1 MSQKFKV
8 QLPPE
13 KVNDLKEKYGLSD
26 EALQDMLSSLKV
38 QPGPDASLPV
48 TSAATAVASREASE
62 EENDPFM
69 NSLNTLAKKGGGD
82 MAEVLAFTML
92 SDTMERREDRR
103 EDRRYKQDQ
112 RQKTNS
118 DKSNP
123 ATEAVK
129 TEISDLKKTVE
140 SLVESLKEKERDKAQ
155 QEFAESVTTSILG
168 KVMPALDSLQNRVST
183 METGATPDANIAT
196 EMKEA
201 IEALGETLATKVK
214 VGNITVDDFE
224 PIFSLIDRLEARMKK
239 GESSGELNWQT
250 VAVNTIG
257 EISKEAIT
265 AARDIEKARVGTE
278 TIGEPKPTGETK
290 PQPVMR
296 GIIKRQLQNYILAQM
311 QGGATQLNL
320 PSAARQL
327 GLTQPQV
334 FQAYQDL
341 VKEGWFQT
349 VTQGS
354 EQPEQRTET
363 QIEAQAPE
371 ERGIFTRTEAVFTA

>member
-13 KVNDLKEKYGLSD
+13 KVNGLKEKYGLSD
-26 EALQDMLSSLKV
+26 EALQDVLSSLKV

-48 TSAATAVASREASE
+48 TSAVASREDSE

-69 NSLNTLAKKGGGD
+69 NSLTALAKKGGGEMGEV
-82 MAEVLAFTML
+82 MAYSML
-92 SDTMERREDRR
+92 MDIQERREDRR

-123 ATEAVK
+123 ATVAVK
-129 TEISDLKKTVE
+129 TEISDLKKTVN

-155 QEFAESVTTSILG
+155 KEFAEDVTTTILG
-168 KVMPALDSLQNRVST
+168 KVMPALDNLQNRVST

-214 VGNITVDDFE
+214 VGNIQVDDFE

-257 EISKEAIT
+257 EVSKEAIT
-265 AARDIEKARVGTE
+265 AARDIEKARAGAPE
-278 TIGEPKPTGETK
+278 TLEERQTAENKPK
-290 PQPVMR
+290 PVMR
-296 GIIKRQLQNYILAQM
+296 GIIKRQLQNYILTKM
-311 QGGATQLNL
+311 QGGATQLNI

-327 GLTQPQV
+327 GLTQQQV

-354 EQPEQRTET
+354 EQPEQGTET

-371 ERGIFTRTEAVFTA
+371 EKIFKRTEAVFTA